1 MRRSSGWNWR
11 LKSLKEKTENL
22 IKRLELIK
30 DSDPFNKRILND
42 CHDHFKTLQDEVDRL
57 IYHNNNLMNVIYQN
71 QHELEN
77 MHYELAGTEQK
88 L

>member
-1 MRRSSGWNWR
+1 M
-11 LKSLKEKTENL
+11 KENTENL

-42 CHDHFKTLQDEVDRL
+42 CYDTIQELTKQLHTLERQL
-57 IYHNNNLMNVIYQN
+57 
-71 QHELEN
+71 
-77 MHYELAGTEQK
+77 YELAGTEQK

>member
-11 LKSLKEKTENL
+11 LESLKDQTANL

-30 DSDPFNKRILND
+30 DSDPFNKQILND
-42 CHDHFKTLQDEVDRL
+42 CYTHIQSLQDEVDRL

-71 QHELEN
+71 QDALEN
-77 MHYELAGTEQK
+77 SAYELANTEQQ